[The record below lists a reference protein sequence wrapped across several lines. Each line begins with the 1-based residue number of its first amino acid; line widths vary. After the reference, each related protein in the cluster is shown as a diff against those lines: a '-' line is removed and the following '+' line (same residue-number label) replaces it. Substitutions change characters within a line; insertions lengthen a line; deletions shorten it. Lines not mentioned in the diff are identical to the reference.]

1 MHSIMYSVSTGI
13 ATENNGK
20 IDGHD
25 LLSDANKT
33 DYPSISG
40 RGSGDHSFH
49 GPRFLV
55 RTQRRI

>member
-1 MHSIMYSVSTGI
+1 MHSIMYNVSTGI

-25 LLSDANKT
+25 LLSDADKI
-33 DYPSISG
+33 DYPSVSG

-49 GPRFLV
+49 WPRFLV
-55 RTQRRI
+55 RMQTRI